1 MPNIQL
7 SRTFRDTV
15 GLEWTVREIGSPTLS
30 RALERILENDRRRG
44 GWLVFES
51 ADGDKRRLAPYP
63 PDWRTMTA
71 FEIERWCMRAVAVP
85 PAPERRAED
94 QGDPGAA

>member
-1 MPNIQL
+1 MTL
-7 SRTFRDTV
+7 EHSRTFLDTV

-30 RALERILENDRRRG
+30 PTLARILENDRRRG

-63 PDWRTMTA
+63 ADWRTMSV
-71 FEIERWCMRAVAVP
+71 FEIERWCMRAAPVP

-94 QGDPGAA
+94 QDGATA